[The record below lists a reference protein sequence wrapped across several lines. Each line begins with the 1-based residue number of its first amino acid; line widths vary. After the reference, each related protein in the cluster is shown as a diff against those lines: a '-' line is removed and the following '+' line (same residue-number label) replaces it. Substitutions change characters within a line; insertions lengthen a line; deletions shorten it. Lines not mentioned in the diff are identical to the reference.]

1 MNESIHILIAD
12 DHQIFREGLVSL
24 FENEAHVQVV
34 GEAKNTSE
42 ILHALA
48 QQSIQVILMDVDM
61 GISNGI
67 DATTIVKEKYPEVQ
81 VLALTMHAE
90 QEYILRM
97 LDAGATG
104 YILKNTGK
112 QEMMTAIKAIAAGE
126 TYYSQQVSTTLIHHL
141 RQPSPSKVKK
151 EGIPLTK
158 RELEVLRLIVEEYS
172 NTEIAEQL
180 FISIRTVDTHRRNLI
195 QKLGVKNTAGLVKYA
210 IQNALL
216 T

>member
-1 MNESIHILIAD
+1 MDQINILIAD
-12 DHQIFREGLVSL
+12 DHQIFREGLTSL
-24 FENEAHVQVV
+24 FEREEQIQVV
-34 GEAKNTSE
+34 AEAKNTDS
-42 ILHALA
+42 ILKAL
-48 QQSIQVILMDVDM
+48 QQFNVHVILMDVDM

-67 DATTIVKEKYPEVQ
+67 DATTVVKEKYPEVQ

-97 LDAGATG
+97 LDAGASG

-112 QEMMTAIKAIAAGE
+112 KEMLTAIQAVAQGE
-126 TYYSQQVSTTLIHHL
+126 SYYSQQVSTTLIHHL
-141 RQPSPSKVKK
+141 RQPTQAKVKK

-158 RELEVLRLIVEEYS
+158 RELEVLRMIVEECS
-172 NTEIAEQL
+172 NTEIAEKL

-210 IQNALL
+210 IQNDLVS
-216 T
+216 

>member
-1 MNESIHILIAD
+1 MNQPIKILIAD
-12 DHQIFREGLVSL
+12 DHQIFREGLTSL
-24 FENEAHVQVV
+24 FERELQIQVV
-34 GEAKNTSE
+34 GEAKNTQE
-42 ILHALA
+42 ILQKLEH
-48 QQSIQVILMDVDM
+48 QPVHVILMDVDM
-61 GISNGI
+61 GLNNGI
-67 DATTIVKEKYPEVQ
+67 DATTIVKQKYPDVQ

-112 QEMMTAIKAIAAGE
+112 REMMIAIQAVANGE

-141 RQPSPSKVKK
+141 RQPSRAKIKK

-158 RELEVLRLIVEEYS
+158 RELEVLRLIVEEAS

-210 IQNALL
+210 LKNDVLH
-216 T
+216 